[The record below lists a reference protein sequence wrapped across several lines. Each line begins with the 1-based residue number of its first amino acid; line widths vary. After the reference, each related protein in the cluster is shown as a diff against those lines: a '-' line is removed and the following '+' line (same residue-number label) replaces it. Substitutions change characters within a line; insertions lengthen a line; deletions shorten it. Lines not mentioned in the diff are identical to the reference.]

1 MSRLREGGWVLPVS
15 LVVALL
21 LGLLPL
27 PGPLQPLRPFW
38 LALVLAYWVIEAPS
52 RAGLGLAFCV
62 GLAADL
68 AYGGLLGQYAL
79 RLVIMAFIL
88 QRFRARLRFFPL
100 TQQALAIGALLLN
113 DRIVDAAIQLALGQA
128 RLPWEYWWAPVLG
141 ALLFHVVVATA
152 LAYVLW
158 YRLLAARTAVAVAVH
173 VVRCG
178 LGYAL
183 GAAAAADVPPE
194 RFGVASAVN
203 GAFRQFGAVLGT
215 AILVAIVGEPTTLA
229 AASAAADD
237 GYLFGIVAALLA
249 GGAALALRPRARPAS
264 VDPVPEP
271 AAAAATGVSAL
282 PGDFNGDGF
291 TDAATGTRRYLSP
304 LPSTRKMAK
313 PGGESKVQSSS
324 SRFAISATRKP
335 KSASTSCGSPIACFS
350 PRAISAGPKSS
361 PPPTGCS
368 TSLAQVPIAPE

>member
-1 MSRLREGGWVLPVS
+1 MTRLRDGGWVLPVS

-68 AYGGLLGQYAL
+68 AYVGLLGQYAL

-141 ALLFHVVVATA
+141 ALLWPPLF
-152 LAYVLW
+152 
-158 YRLLAARTAVAVAVH
+158 LL
-173 VVRCG
+173 
-178 LGYAL
+178 L
-183 GAAAAADVPPE
+183 D
-194 RFGVASAVN
+194 
-203 GAFRQFGAVLGT
+203 
-215 AILVAIVGEPTTLA
+215 
-229 AASAAADD
+229 
-237 GYLFGIVAALLA
+237 
-249 GGAALALRPRARPAS
+249 ALRL
-264 VDPVPEP
+264 
-271 AAAAATGVSAL
+271 G
-282 PGDFNGDGF
+282 
-291 TDAATGTRRYLSP
+291 RR
-304 LPSTRKMAK
+304 RD
-313 PGGESKVQSSS
+313 
-324 SRFAISATRKP
+324 
-335 KSASTSCGSPIACFS
+335 
-350 PRAISAGPKSS
+350 
-361 PPPTGCS
+361 
-368 TSLAQVPIAPE
+368 